1 MSAGPLD
8 GVRILDFTQYMQG
21 PWATQFLGDMGADVI
36 KVEPPHG
43 DWERSYTF
51 DDVWLNGQSV
61 LFLAMNRNKRSIVLN
76 LKKAAGLE
84 AALRMAA
91 QVDVITENARP
102 GVMERLGLGY
112 EQIKEINPG
121 IVYASATG
129 YGRTGP
135 YSQRPGQDLLVQ
147 SLSGLASIT
156 GSGDGPPVACGTP
169 VADEHG
175 ARLLALGV
183 VLALFH
189 RERTGEGQLV
199 ESNLLN
205 GLIDCQCQELATFL
219 NGGREPERS
228 PAGMAHA
235 MTPAPYGIYATKDGF
250 LALAQT
256 PMTKLAEIL
265 EDPALSRYEGL
276 RAAYEHRDEIK
287 RRLDQVFVR
296 RTTDEWLGVLGH
308 HDVWCAPVHSYSD
321 LTEDPQVLHNQIL
334 TTVNHPTAG
343 EVRVTNIPIS
353 MSGSPGSIRRSPP
366 LLGEHTEEVLE
377 EWGLS
382 SGEVG
387 ELRDQGVLG

>member
-1 MSAGPLD
+1 
-8 GVRILDFTQYMQG
+8 
-21 PWATQFLGDMGADVI
+21 
-36 KVEPPHG
+36 
-43 DWERSYTF
+43 
-51 DDVWLNGQSV
+51 
-61 LFLAMNRNKRSIVLN
+61 
-76 LKKAAGLE
+76 
-84 AALRMAA
+84 
-91 QVDVITENARP
+91 
-102 GVMERLGLGY
+102 
-112 EQIKEINPG
+112 
-121 IVYASATG
+121 
-129 YGRTGP
+129 
-135 YSQRPGQDLLVQ
+135 
-147 SLSGLASIT
+147 
-156 GSGDGPPVACGTP
+156 
-169 VADEHG
+169 
-175 ARLLALGV
+175 
-183 VLALFH
+183 
-189 RERTGEGQLV
+189 
-199 ESNLLN
+199 
-205 GLIDCQCQELATFL
+205 
-219 NGGREPERS
+219 
-228 PAGMAHA
+228 MAHA